1 MSKEWY
7 EELPEKF
14 ADKFTESTSLHETIE
29 RRLLAPYQVA
39 LLLDNG
45 SLALMNS
52 ATGMQI
58 TLTLDA
64 AAAFN
69 LLDLLYDHREMLHQ
83 LLHEQEPP
91 EKLD

>member
-1 MSKEWY
+1 MKDDQPQE
-7 EELPEKF
+7 
-14 ADKFTESTSLHETIE
+14 LHETIE

>member
-1 MSKEWY
+1 MKDDQPQE
-7 EELPEKF
+7 
-14 ADKFTESTSLHETIE
+14 LHETIE

-64 AAAFN
+64 QAAKS
-69 LLDLLYDHREMLHQ
+69 LLDLLYDHRE
-83 LLHEQEPP
+83 LLHRLGRMQEPP
-91 EKLD
+91 EKLDPGLGTR

>member
-7 EELPEKF
+7 EESPEEF
-14 ADKFTESTSLHETIE
+14 AGKWTSSSSLHETIE

-45 SLALMNS
+45 SLALMN
-52 ATGMQI
+52 MQI
-58 TLTLDA
+58 TLPLDA
-64 AAAFN
+64 QAAKS
-69 LLDLLYDHREMLHQ
+69 LLDLLATHRE
-83 LLHEQEPP
+83 LLHRLGRMQEPP